1 MFLPFMMGHLFGV
14 PFHNDLQKTIIRT
27 ALSRIND
34 AETSGDIHFFPMTW
48 AKARQEVKEIEKEL
62 RVKQNDN

>member
-14 PFHNDLQKTIIRT
+14 PFHERLQKTIIRT
-27 ALSRIND
+27 ALARITD

-48 AKARQEVKEIEKEL
+48 AQARKEGKEIEKKSGIL
-62 RVKQNDN
+62 